1 MTLDNILINIENL
14 TTKQINKVIA
24 RLEAMSISIH
34 YLRLIPRTES
44 KFIKL
49 NTNKAIWCRYH
60 IDHCKILSYEEFLKI
75 PVTWIQTNSKKEKAW
90 KILSKYGWT
99 QNAGSRD
106 INGKPCG
113 FLSKE
118 AASFCLVGVCAKKN
132 KVTPFC
138 IENINHINDIKK
150 LANVITKR
158 APYILE
164 EIGKESSQP
173 FNIVFRWN
181 DNFCKSKEEAI
192 EVLKEA
198 NV

>member
-24 RLEAMSISIH
+24 RLEAMNISIY
-34 YLRLIPRTES
+34 YLRLFPRTES

-49 NTNKAIWCRYH
+49 NTSQAIWCRYH
-60 IDHCKILSYEEFLKI
+60 IGHYKILSYEEFLKI
-75 PVTWIQTNSKKEKAW
+75 PVTWIQTNSKREKAW

-99 QNAGSRD
+99 RYAGSRD
-106 INGKPCG
+106 INGMPCG
-113 FLSKE
+113 ILSKE
-118 AASFCLVGVCAKKN
+118 AASFCLIGVCAKKN
-132 KVTPFC
+132 KVIPGF
-138 IENINHINDIKK
+138 ENINHIDDIRK

-158 APYILE
+158 EPCIVE
-164 EIGKESSQP
+164 EIGKESSQSY
-173 FNIVFRWN
+173 NIIYRWN